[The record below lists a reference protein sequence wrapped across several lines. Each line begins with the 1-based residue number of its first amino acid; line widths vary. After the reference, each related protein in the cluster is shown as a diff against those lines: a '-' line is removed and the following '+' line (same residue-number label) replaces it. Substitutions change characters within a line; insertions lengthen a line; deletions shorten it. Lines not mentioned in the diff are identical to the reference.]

1 MIAVNKPPGMVVHP
15 APGSPNGTFANALVN
30 YLNTSAN
37 DILGNGSST
46 MRPGI
51 IHRLDKGSSGVL
63 LAAKSQKALGL
74 LGDRKSVVLGQSV
87 SVRVDLGGGRFIK
100 KKNNK

>member
-63 LAAKSQKALGL
+63 LAAKSQQALGL
-74 LGDRKSVVLGQSV
+74 LGGIFSRREIDKTYLCVCIGNHGRKKS
-87 SVRVDLGGGRFIK
+87 
-100 KKNNK
+100 